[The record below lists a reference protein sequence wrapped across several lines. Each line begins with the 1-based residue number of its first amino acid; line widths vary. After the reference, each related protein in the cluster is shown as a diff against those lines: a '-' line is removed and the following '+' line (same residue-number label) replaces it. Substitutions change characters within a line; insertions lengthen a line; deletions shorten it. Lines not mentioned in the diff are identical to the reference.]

1 MDFQAW
7 VYTVFSLTVAGL
19 AVDHFRLR
27 RDHSEARVALA
38 ELRTFVAEHYVR
50 SPELEK
56 VVAEMAGMRASLEE
70 AVKLLHELKGSSQ
83 HARG

>member
-1 MDFQAW
+1 MNFEVW
-7 VYTVFSLTVAGL
+7 VYGVFSAAVLGL
-19 AVDHFRLR
+19 AYDHFRLR